1 MSDILS
7 STTPLSGDGGVVFEY
22 GPYSNADF
30 AVLLIQAYKA
40 NYQIRLPNF
49 EPFMQENIP
58 SIVSWQANSTPEGQV
73 IDIPAQE
80 TDGSNVESDLAQLVA
95 DHSESTTAGLMV
107 QPTLNPFEVTLVPGV
122 VDILSNSPE
131 AFICEIF
138 TAPVQEVDPATQQTV
153 TVTSINYQNTSNGW
167 ELTSSQG
174 FNANVAMQGSDTTD
188 YVAEENLD

>member
-7 STTPLSGDGGVVFEY
+7 STTPLSGEGGVVFEY

-30 AVLLIQAYKA
+30 AALLIQAYKA

-58 SIVSWQANSTPEGQV
+58 SIESWQANGTPEGQA

-80 TDGSNVESDLAQLVA
+80 TDGSNVEGDLASLIA

-107 QPTLNPFEVTLVPGV
+107 QPTLNPFEVTLVSGV
-122 VDILSNSPE
+122 VDILSTAPE
-131 AFICEIF
+131 SFICEIF
-138 TAPVQEVDPATQQTV
+138 TAPVQEVDPATKQTV

-174 FNANVAMQGSDTTD
+174 FNAYEPMQGSATTD
-188 YVAEENLD
+188 YTGEENVD